1 MLRVKVGRS
10 PEMVDVRLRGQAIS
24 TPSPPPVLRLWR
36 FVLYYF
42 QYCQWLTAAVCA
54 MMCRMCSIC
63 YTGCTCVLLMVWRV
77 VPDAVLFDGI
87 HEMQTGEVWFVLQRR
102 DM

>member
-1 MLRVKVGRS
+1 
-10 PEMVDVRLRGQAIS
+10 
-24 TPSPPPVLRLWR
+24 
-36 FVLYYF
+36 
-42 QYCQWLTAAVCA
+42 
-54 MMCRMCSIC
+54 
-63 YTGCTCVLLMVWRV
+63 MVWRV